1 MAIDNF
7 TPTLWSTKLLVSLK
21 KALIFGQPAITN
33 RDYQGEIT
41 AQGDT
46 VKINSIGSITIS
58 SYTKNSTIT
67 QPQEIVSAQTELVVD
82 QADYFHFF
90 VDDID
95 AAQNNVR
102 VMGQAMQEA
111 GYGLANTS
119 DKFLAALLK
128 GPFTGATAIANQMG
142 TTGTPKT
149 ISAATDAYNFMVDLG
164 VILDMANV
172 PEMGRWI
179 AVPPWFEGN
188 LLKDDRYTRSLQS
201 NLVSDSLVN
210 GRINRTAG
218 FDVLKSNN
226 LPVGVAGAVND
237 YYYIF
242 AGTNM
247 ALTAADQI
255 MQMEAYRPELRFSDA
270 VKGLHVYGGKLV
282 RPEAVACL
290 IVTRNA

>member
-21 KALIFGQPAITN
+21 KRLVFGQPGITN

-58 SYTKNSTIT
+58 SYTKGSTISS
-67 QPQEIVSAQTELVVD
+67 PQEIVSAQTELVID

-95 AAQNNVR
+95 AAQNNVS
-102 VMGQAMQEA
+102 VMNQAMVEA
-111 GYGLANTS
+111 GYGLANKS
-119 DKFLAALLK
+119 DQFLAGLLK
-128 GPFTGATAIANQMG
+128 APFTGSSALANQLG

-149 ISAATDAYNFMVDLG
+149 ISAATDAYNYLVDLG
-164 VILDMANV
+164 VILGMANV
-172 PEMGRWI
+172 PDEGRWVI
-179 AVPPWFEGN
+179 IPEWFEGQM
-188 LLKDDRYTRSLQS
+188 LKDDRYTRSFLT
-201 NLVSDSLVN
+201 NTATDAFLN
-210 GRINRTAG
+210 GMVTRTAG
-218 FDVLKSNN
+218 FNVMKSNN
-226 LPVGVAGAVND
+226 LPVGVAGAVGD

-247 ALTAADQI
+247 AMTAADQI
-255 MQMEAYRPELRFSDA
+255 MEMRAYQPELRFADA